1 MDFPEG
7 EPEYGLGTS
16 LGKGII
22 KRVIYPG
29 KGELPL
35 FEDGTKLR
43 FHYKTTKCDEA
54 ETVLEDSREL
64 GKKKSMELLL
74 GKQFKLEVWEQC
86 LKTMRRN
93 EVAEF
98 TIDKSHLM
106 SYPPVAQK
114 LRDFA
119 LDKSAEERSGGHCCG
134 MAQAQEVGLG
144 YPDLDELIKNQEN
157 LRFTF
162 EMLAIELPGQYKK
175 DAWAMNDEE
184 KKDIL
189 PSLKEE
195 GNKLYAAKEYEKA
208 AEKYGEALGCLENLV
223 LHEKPN
229 SPEFIELDNL
239 RIPFLLN
246 YAQCKLLMGEYYQAI
261 EHTSTVI
268 VKDDTN
274 VKAYFRRGKASIAC
288 WNPKQ
293 ARDDFKKVVELDPS
307 LQGAVRKELKILD
320 ELEREKDKED
330 KIVMQNVFKKM

>member
-1 MDFPEG
+1 MHD
-7 EPEYGLGTS
+7 
-16 LGKGII
+16 II
-22 KRVIYPG
+22 VTVN
-29 KGELPL
+29 
-35 FEDGTKLR
+35 FEVM
-43 FHYKTTKCDEA
+43 
-54 ETVLEDSREL
+54 VLIF
-64 GKKKSMELLL
+64 KKIIMILLSFFFL
-74 GKQFKLEVWEQC
+74 Q
-86 LKTMRRN
+86 
-93 EVAEF
+93 
-98 TIDKSHLM
+98 HLM

-268 VKDDTN
+268 VKDDS
-274 VKAYFRRGKASIAC
+274 K
-288 WNPKQ
+288 
-293 ARDDFKKVVELDPS
+293 L
-307 LQGAVRKELKILD
+307 
-320 ELEREKDKED
+320 
-330 KIVMQNVFKKM
+330 